1 VCFPMAKRNKAAEKT
16 VPKTGATPPARSITP
31 VVGALTKNAE
41 GLLVTT
47 SVGVGAAEAAAIA
60 GVNLRGI
67 AALLGCAET
76 TLRKVRERSPELDAA
91 INRGLAS
98 LEAELVGLLVHS
110 ARQGRDL
117 PAIYLL
123 NTRFG
128 YARDAAPPSQPGVTI
143 NLPAPLSMDAYLK
156 QLKSANP
163 ALAAPTPTPKAGA
176 ER

>member
-1 VCFPMAKRNKAAEKT
+1 MAKRKPAAEKT
-16 VPKTGATPPARSITP
+16 APETGPTPARAITP
-31 VVGALTKNAE
+31 VLGALTKNAE
-41 GLLVTT
+41 GLLVATP
-47 SVGVGAAEAAAIA
+47 VGVGAAEAAAIA
-60 GVNLRGI
+60 GVNLRGL
-67 AALLGCAET
+67 AALLGCGET
-76 TLRKVRERSPELDAA
+76 TLRKVRERCPELDAA

-98 LEAELVGLLVHS
+98 LEAELVGLLVRS

-163 ALAAPTPTPKAGA
+163 ALAAPTPKAGA

>member
-1 VCFPMAKRNKAAEKT
+1 MGKRKNLPAKPDGETAAPDSQPFT
-16 VPKTGATPPARSITP
+16 ALAP
-31 VVGALTKNAE
+31 VAGALVKNAE
-41 GLLVTT
+41 NLLVATPL
-47 SVGVGAAEAAAIA
+47 GVGAAEAAAIA

-67 AALLGCAET
+67 ASLLGCHEG
-76 TLRKVRERSPELDAA
+76 TLRKIRERCPELDAA
-91 INRGLAS
+91 INRGLAT
-98 LEAELVGLLVHS
+98 LEAELIGLLMKS
-110 ARQGRDL
+110 ARKGRDL

-143 NLPAPLSMDAYLK
+143 NLPAPLSMEQYLK

-163 ALAAPTPTPKAGA
+163 VPPALPQKTTGGT